1 MDKQDKASVKLPKAL
16 PKKTKVTLKKVKNVV
31 KKVKVASETVLDW
44 SSLEYLSDCD

>member
-1 MDKQDKASVKLPKAL
+1 MDKQDKIVV
-16 PKKTKVTLKKVKNVV
+16 KTKVRSKVTKKVI